1 MKKIINSPKAPAPI
15 GPYSQAVK
23 VGNTLY
29 LSGQIAINAA
39 TGEMVDDSIKNETKQ
54 VMENIGHVLEAA
66 GMDFTN
72 LFKCSIFLKDMD
84 NFSAVNEV
92 YGSYFSSD
100 FPARECVQVAKLPKD
115 VNVEI
120 TALAADK

>member
-66 GMDFTN
+66 SMDFTN